1 MDEFQEFPKCLYLG
15 GDLEAAYVVVADAE
29 AEAFQREQ
37 GYAVIG
43 ESVQKEDAPRKPG
56 RPRKAE

>member
-29 AEAFQREQ
+29 AEALQREN

-43 ESVQKEDAPRKPG
+43 ESVKAEEPARKPG